1 MRNNDQSIYGC
12 HGVLQSHTH
21 LRLTA
26 RQRLYRLTTEDERKI
41 IMQKPLFKLTAL
53 ASVVLG
59 LAACG
64 GESKQ
69 ATSAS
74 SGDAANPSTFVY
86 CSEGSPSGFDPGQ
99 YTDGATFDAS
109 AHTLYNG
116 LVQFTIGTTDV
127 EPALAE
133 SWEVSE
139 DGKVYT
145 FKLRQGVK
153 FHTTDFFTPTRDF
166 NADDVVFTLQ
176 RMLNKDHPYNKA
188 YPAEYHYASDMGMTE
203 DVGSVEKVD
212 DYTVKI
218 TLKNVSAP
226 FVQNLAMPFAYILS
240 AEYADKLAAA
250 NKHADINTQPV
261 GTGPFVLK
269 SYQKDQQIRYVKNP
283 DYWNKDN
290 VKIDNLIFAI
300 TKDSGVR
307 AQKVEAGE
315 CSLSRY
321 NKVAEVEA
329 AKKSDKVTVQSRE
342 GYNTG
347 YLSLNS
353 REGRIGSDVRVREAL
368 DLAIDKDAII
378 KAVFAGAGTRAT
390 GLLPPSQW
398 GMDTNLKP
406 SSYDPERAK
415 ALLKEAGKEN
425 ATIEL
430 WYMPVQR
437 PYNPNA
443 KLMAEMIQ
451 ADWAKV
457 GLNAKLVTYEWG
469 EYLTRGKKGEADS
482 MLIGWTGDNGD
493 PDNWFG
499 NLLSCSAVG
508 GSNYG
513 GFCDKDFEKV
523 IMDARGT
530 TDKDKRT
537 ELYLQAQQMLTEKKP
552 AVYLAHSVTDALL
565 AKNVK
570 GYVLEPLGSTRF
582 EGVSVE

>member
-1 MRNNDQSIYGC
+1 M
-12 HGVLQSHTH
+12 
-21 LRLTA
+21 
-26 RQRLYRLTTEDERKI
+26 E
-41 IMQKPLFKLTAL
+41 KPWFKLTAL
-53 ASVVLG
+53 AALTLG

-64 GESKQ
+64 GKKEETAAAGGEKAAGGSK
-69 ATSAS
+69 TL
-74 SGDAANPSTFVY
+74 VY

-99 YTDGATFDAS
+99 YTDGSTFDAS

-116 LVQFTIGTTDV
+116 LVEFKVGTTEI

-139 DGKVYT
+139 DGKTYT
-145 FKLRQGVK
+145 FKLRPGVK
-153 FHTTDFFTPTRDF
+153 FHTTEYFTPSRDF
-166 NADDVVFTLQ
+166 NADDVVFTFQ
-176 RMLNKDHPYNKA
+176 RMLQKDHPYNKA
-188 YPAEYHYASDMGMTE
+188 YPAEFPYAADMGLVE
-203 DVGSVEKVD
+203 DVASVEKVD
-212 DYTVKI
+212 DLTVKI
-218 TLKNVSAP
+218 TLNKVNAP
-226 FVQNLAMPFAYILS
+226 FMQNLGMPFAYILS
-240 AEYADKLAAA
+240 AEYADKLTAAG
-250 NKHADINTQPV
+250 KQADINTQPV

-290 VKIDNLIFAI
+290 VKLDNLIFAI

-329 AKKSDKVTVQSRE
+329 AKKSGKVDVQSRE

-347 YLSLNS
+347 YLSINS

-378 KAVFAGAGTRAT
+378 NAVFAGAGKRAA

-398 GMDTNLKP
+398 GVDANLKP
-406 SSYDPERAK
+406 SAYDPERAK

-425 ATIEL
+425 ADIEL

-451 ADWAKV
+451 ADWKKV

-469 EYLTRGKKGEADS
+469 EYLSRGKKGEADT

-513 GFCDKDFEKV
+513 GFCDKDFDKV
-523 IMDARGT
+523 VTDARGT
-530 TDKDKRT
+530 TDQAKRT
-537 ELYLQAQQMLTEKKP
+537 ELYMEAQKQLVEKKP
-552 AVYLAHSVTDALL
+552 SVYLAHSVTDALV

>member
-1 MRNNDQSIYGC
+1 M
-12 HGVLQSHTH
+12 
-21 LRLTA
+21 
-26 RQRLYRLTTEDERKI
+26 E
-41 IMQKPLFKLTAL
+41 KPLFKLTAL
-53 ASVVLG
+53 AALTLG

-64 GESKQ
+64 GKKEETAAAGGDSG
-69 ATSAS
+69 AAAS
-74 SGDAANPSTFVY
+74 GASTLVY

-99 YTDGATFDAS
+99 YTDGATFDAA

-116 LVQFTIGTTDV
+116 LVQFKIGTTDV
-127 EPALAE
+127 EPGLAE

-139 DGKVYT
+139 DGKTYT

-153 FHTTDFFTPTRDF
+153 FHTTDYFTPSRDF
-166 NADDVVFTLQ
+166 NADDVVFTFQ
-176 RMLNKDHPYNKA
+176 RMLDKEHPYNKA
-188 YPAEYHYASDMGMTE
+188 YPAEFPYAADMGMVE
-203 DVGSVEKVD
+203 DVASVEKVD
-212 DYTVKI
+212 DHTVKM
-218 TLKNVSAP
+218 TLKKVNAP
-226 FVQNLAMPFAYILS
+226 FLQNLAMPFAYVLS
-240 AEYADKLAAA
+240 AEYADKLTAAG
-250 NKHADINTQPV
+250 KQADINTQPV

-269 SYQKDQQIRYVKNP
+269 SYQKDQQIRYVKHP

-290 VKIDNLIFAI
+290 VKLDNLIFAI

-329 AKKSDKVTVQSRE
+329 AKKSGKVNVESRE

-347 YLSLNS
+347 YLSINS

-378 KAVFAGAGTRAT
+378 NAVFAGAGKRAA

-398 GMDTNLKP
+398 GVDTNLKP
-406 SSYDPERAK
+406 SAYDPERAK

-425 ATIEL
+425 ASIEL

-469 EYLTRGKKGEADS
+469 EYLSRGKKGEADS

-499 NLLSCSAVG
+499 NLLSCGAVG

-513 GFCDKDFEKV
+513 GFCDKEFDKTV
-523 IMDARGT
+523 VDARST
-530 TDKDKRT
+530 IDKDERT
-537 ELYLQAQQMLTEKKP
+537 ALYMKAQEQLVEKKP
-552 AVYLAHSVTDALL
+552 AVYIAHSVTDALL

>member
-1 MRNNDQSIYGC
+1 M
-12 HGVLQSHTH
+12 
-21 LRLTA
+21 
-26 RQRLYRLTTEDERKI
+26 E
-41 IMQKPLFKLTAL
+41 KPLFKLTAL
-53 ASVVLG
+53 AALTLS

-64 GESKQ
+64 GKKEESAGGAASGSN
-69 ATSAS
+69 ATL
-74 SGDAANPSTFVY
+74 VY

-99 YTDGATFDAS
+99 FTDGATFDAS

-116 LVQFTIGTTDV
+116 LVQFKIGTTDV

-133 SWEVSE
+133 SWDVSE
-139 DGKVYT
+139 DGKTYT
-145 FKLRQGVK
+145 FKLRSGVK
-153 FHTTDFFTPTRDF
+153 FHTTDYFTPSRDF
-166 NADDVVFTLQ
+166 NADDVVFTLS
-176 RMLNKDHPYNKA
+176 RMLNQKHPYNTA
-188 YPAEYHYASDMGMTE
+188 YPAEFPYAADMGMVE
-203 DVGSVEKVD
+203 DVASVEKVD
-212 DYTVKI
+212 DNTVKI
-218 TLKNVSAP
+218 TLNKVNAP
-226 FVQNLAMPFAYILS
+226 FLQNLAMPFAYILS

-250 NKHADINTQPV
+250 GKHADINTQPV

-290 VKIDNLIFAI
+290 VKLDNLIFSI

-329 AKKSDKVTVQSRE
+329 AKKSGKVNVESRE

-353 REGRIGSDVRVREAL
+353 REGRIASDVRVREAL

-378 KAVFAGAGTRAT
+378 NAVFAGAGKRAA

-398 GMDTNLKP
+398 GVDTNLKP
-406 SSYDPERAK
+406 SAYDPERAK

-425 ATIEL
+425 AAIEL

-457 GLNAKLVTYEWG
+457 GLNTKLVTYEWG
-469 EYLTRGKKGEADS
+469 EYLSRGKKGEADT

-499 NLLSCSAVG
+499 NLLSCGAVG

-513 GFCDKDFEKV
+513 GFCDKEFDKT
-523 IMDARGT
+523 ILDARST
-530 TDKDKRT
+530 TDKDERT
-537 ELYLQAQQMLTEKKP
+537 ALYLNAQAQLVQKKP
-552 AVYLAHSVTDALL
+552 AVYIAHSVTDALL

>member
-1 MRNNDQSIYGC
+1 M
-12 HGVLQSHTH
+12 
-21 LRLTA
+21 
-26 RQRLYRLTTEDERKI
+26 E
-41 IMQKPLFKLTAL
+41 KPLFKLTAL
-53 ASVVLG
+53 AALTLG

-64 GESKQ
+64 GKKEETAAAGGDSG
-69 ATSAS
+69 AAAS
-74 SGDAANPSTFVY
+74 GASTLVY

-99 YTDGATFDAS
+99 YTDGATFDAA

-116 LVQFTIGTTDV
+116 LVQFKIGTTDV
-127 EPALAE
+127 EPGLAE

-139 DGKVYT
+139 DGKTYT

-153 FHTTDFFTPTRDF
+153 FHTTDYFTPSRDF
-166 NADDVVFTLQ
+166 NADDVVFTFQ
-176 RMLNKDHPYNKA
+176 RMLDKEHPYNKA
-188 YPAEYHYASDMGMTE
+188 YPAEFPYAADMGMVE
-203 DVGSVEKVD
+203 DVASVEKVD
-212 DYTVKI
+212 DHTVKM
-218 TLKNVSAP
+218 TLKKVNAP
-226 FVQNLAMPFAYILS
+226 FLQNLAMPFAYVLS
-240 AEYADKLAAA
+240 AEYADKLTAAG
-250 NKHADINTQPV
+250 KQADINTQPV

-269 SYQKDQQIRYVKNP
+269 SYQKDQQIRYVKHP

-290 VKIDNLIFAI
+290 VKLDNLIFAI

-329 AKKSDKVTVQSRE
+329 AKKSGKVNVESRE

-347 YLSLNS
+347 YLAINS

-378 KAVFAGAGTRAT
+378 NAVFAGAGKRAA

-398 GMDTNLKP
+398 GVDTNLKP
-406 SSYDPERAK
+406 SAYDPERAK

-425 ATIEL
+425 ASIEL

-469 EYLTRGKKGEADS
+469 EYLSRGKKGEADS

-499 NLLSCSAVG
+499 NLLSCGAVG

-513 GFCDKDFEKV
+513 GFCDKEFDQTV
-523 IMDARGT
+523 VDARST
-530 TDKDKRT
+530 IDKDERT
-537 ELYLQAQQMLTEKKP
+537 ALYMKAQEQLVEKKP
-552 AVYLAHSVTDALL
+552 AVYIAHSVTDALL

>member
-1 MRNNDQSIYGC
+1 M
-12 HGVLQSHTH
+12 
-21 LRLTA
+21 
-26 RQRLYRLTTEDERKI
+26 E
-41 IMQKPLFKLTAL
+41 KPLFKLTAL
-53 ASVVLG
+53 AAITLG

-64 GESKQ
+64 GKKEDAASGGGS
-69 ATSAS
+69 TSA
-74 SGDAANPSTFVY
+74 GASTLVY
-86 CSEGSPSGFDPGQ
+86 CAEGSPSGFDPGQ
-99 YTDGATFDAS
+99 YTDGTTFDAS
-109 AHTLYNG
+109 AHALYNG
-116 LVQFTIGTTDV
+116 LVQFKIGSTDI
-127 EPALAE
+127 EPGLAE

-139 DGKVYT
+139 DGKQYT

-153 FHTTDFFTPTRDF
+153 FHTTDYFKPSRDF
-166 NADDVVFTLQ
+166 NADDVLFTFQ
-176 RMLNKDHPYNKA
+176 RMLDKKHPFNAA
-188 YPAEYHYASDMGMTE
+188 YPAEFPYAADIGMVD
-203 DVGSVEKVD
+203 DVASVEKVD
-212 DYTVKI
+212 DYTVKM
-218 TLKNVSAP
+218 TLNKVNAP
-226 FVQNLAMPFAYILS
+226 FLQNLAMPFAYVLS
-240 AEYADKLAAA
+240 AEYADKLTAEGKQA
-250 NKHADINTQPV
+250 NINTQPV

-283 DYWNKDN
+283 EYWNKDN

-329 AKKSDKVTVQSRE
+329 AKKSGKVSVESRE

-353 REGRIGSDVRVREAL
+353 REGRIASDVRVREAL

-378 KAVFAGAGTRAT
+378 NAVFAGAGKRAV

-398 GMDTNLKP
+398 GVDTNLKA
-406 SSYDPERAK
+406 SAYDPERAK

-425 ATIEL
+425 ASIEL

-457 GLNAKLVTYEWG
+457 GLKAKLVTYEWG
-469 EYLTRGKKGEADS
+469 EYLSRGKKGEADT

-499 NLLSCSAVG
+499 NLLSCAAVG

-513 GFCDKDFEKV
+513 GFCDKEFDKV
-523 IMDARGT
+523 IIDARST
-530 TDKDKRT
+530 TDKEKRT
-537 ELYLQAQQMLTEKKP
+537 ALYLDAQKLLVEKKP
-552 AVYLAHSVTDALL
+552 AVYVAHSVTDALL

-570 GYVLEPLGSTRF
+570 GYILEPLGYTRF

>member
-1 MRNNDQSIYGC
+1 M
-12 HGVLQSHTH
+12 
-21 LRLTA
+21 LRPFP
-26 RQRLYRLTTEDERKI
+26 RRRRFYFQRMKGH

-53 ASVVLG
+53 AALALG
-59 LAACG
+59 LTACG
-64 GESKQ
+64 SENKSGG
-69 ATSAS
+69 SAD
-74 SGDAANPSTFVY
+74 SGGGNTTLVY
-86 CSEGSPSGFDPGQ
+86 CSEGSPGGFDPGQ

-116 LVQFTIGTTDV
+116 LVQFKIGTTDI

-133 SWEVSE
+133 KWDVSE
-139 DGKVYT
+139 DGKTYT
-145 FKLRQGVK
+145 FHLRKGVK
-153 FHTTDFFTPTRDF
+153 FHTTDYFTPTRDF
-166 NADDVVFTLQ
+166 NADDVVFTFQ
-176 RMLNKDHPYNKA
+176 RMLNKDFAYNKA
-188 YPAEYHYASDMGMTE
+188 YPAEFPYASDMGLTE
-203 DVGSVEKVD
+203 DVASVEKVD
-212 DYTVKI
+212 DSTVKI
-218 TLKNVSAP
+218 TLKNINAP
-226 FVQNLAMPFAYILS
+226 FLQNLGMPFAYILS
-240 AEYADKLAAA
+240 AEYAAQLEKAG
-250 NKHADINTQPV
+250 KQADINTKPV

-269 SYQKDQQIRYVKNP
+269 SYQKDQQIRYAKHP
-283 DYWNKDN
+283 EYWNKGN

-329 AKKSDKVTVQSRE
+329 AKKSGKVNVESRE

-347 YLSLNS
+347 YLAFNT
-353 REGRIGSDVRVREAL
+353 REGKLGADPKVREAL

-378 KAVFAGAGTRAT
+378 KAVFAGSGKRAA

-398 GMDTNLKP
+398 GVDTNLKP
-406 SSYDPERAK
+406 SAYDPEKAK
-415 ALLKEAGKEN
+415 ALLKEAGAENKEI
-425 ATIEL
+425 AL

-451 ADWAKV
+451 ADWAKA
-457 GLNAKLVTYEWG
+457 GIKAKLVTYEWG
-469 EYLTRGKKGEADS
+469 EYLSRGKKGEADS

-499 NLLSCSAVG
+499 NLFSCAAVG

-513 GFCDKDFEKV
+513 GFCDKEFDKTVAEGRA
-523 IMDARGT
+523 I
-530 TDKDKRT
+530 TDKEKRT
-537 ELYLQAQQMLTEKKP
+537 AIYMQSQKLLAEKQP
-552 AVYLAHSVTDALL
+552 AVFIAHSITDALL

>member
-1 MRNNDQSIYGC
+1 M
-12 HGVLQSHTH
+12 
-21 LRLTA
+21 
-26 RQRLYRLTTEDERKI
+26 E
-41 IMQKPLFKLTAL
+41 KPLFKLTAL
-53 ASVVLG
+53 AAIALG

-64 GESKQ
+64 GKKE
-69 ATSAS
+69 
-74 SGDAANPSTFVY
+74 DAASGGGSTSGGASTLVY

-116 LVQFTIGTTDV
+116 LVQFKIGTTDI
-127 EPALAE
+127 EPGLAE

-139 DGKVYT
+139 DGKQYT

-153 FHTTDFFTPTRDF
+153 FHTTDYFKPSRDF
-166 NADDVVFTLQ
+166 NADDVLFTFQ
-176 RMLNKDHPYNKA
+176 RMLDKKHPFNAA
-188 YPAEYHYASDMGMTE
+188 YPAEFPYAADMGMVD
-203 DVGSVEKVD
+203 DVASVEKVD
-212 DYTVKI
+212 DYTVKM
-218 TLKNVSAP
+218 TLNKVNAP
-226 FVQNLAMPFAYILS
+226 FLQNLAMPFAYVLS
-240 AEYADKLAAA
+240 AEYADKLTAEGKQA
-250 NKHADINTQPV
+250 NINTQPV

-269 SYQKDQQIRYVKNP
+269 SYQKDQQIRYVKNHE
-283 DYWNKDN
+283 YWNKDN

-329 AKKSDKVTVQSRE
+329 AKKSGKVNVESRE

-353 REGRIGSDVRVREAL
+353 REGRIASDVRVREAL

-378 KAVFAGAGTRAT
+378 NAVFAGAGKRAA

-398 GMDTNLKP
+398 GVDTNLKP
-406 SSYDPERAK
+406 SAYDPERAK

-425 ATIEL
+425 ASIEL

-457 GLNAKLVTYEWG
+457 GLKAKLVTYEWG
-469 EYLTRGKKGEADS
+469 EYLSRGKKGEADT

-499 NLLSCSAVG
+499 NLLSCAAVG

-513 GFCDKDFEKV
+513 GFCDKEFDKV
-523 IMDARGT
+523 IVDARST
-530 TDKDKRT
+530 TDKEKRT
-537 ELYLQAQQMLTEKKP
+537 ALYMEAQKLLTEKKP

>member
-1 MRNNDQSIYGC
+1 M
-12 HGVLQSHTH
+12 
-21 LRLTA
+21 
-26 RQRLYRLTTEDERKI
+26 E
-41 IMQKPLFKLTAL
+41 KPLFKLTAL
-53 ASVVLG
+53 AALTLG

-64 GESKQ
+64 GKKEETAAAGGDSG
-69 ATSAS
+69 AAAS
-74 SGDAANPSTFVY
+74 GASTLVY

-99 YTDGATFDAS
+99 YTDGATFDAA

-116 LVQFTIGTTDV
+116 LVQFKIGTTDV
-127 EPALAE
+127 EPGLAE

-139 DGKVYT
+139 DGKTYT

-153 FHTTDFFTPTRDF
+153 FHTTDYFTPSRDF
-166 NADDVVFTLQ
+166 NADDVVFTFQ
-176 RMLNKDHPYNKA
+176 RMLDKEHPYNKA
-188 YPAEYHYASDMGMTE
+188 YPAEFPYAADMGMVE
-203 DVGSVEKVD
+203 DVASVEKVD
-212 DYTVKI
+212 DHTVKM
-218 TLKNVSAP
+218 TLKKVNAP
-226 FVQNLAMPFAYILS
+226 FLQNLAMPFAYVLS
-240 AEYADKLAAA
+240 AEYADKLTAAG
-250 NKHADINTQPV
+250 KQADINTQPV

-269 SYQKDQQIRYVKNP
+269 SYQKDQQIRYVKHP

-290 VKIDNLIFAI
+290 VKLDNLIFAI

-329 AKKSDKVTVQSRE
+329 AKKSGKVNVESRE

-347 YLSLNS
+347 YLSINS
-353 REGRIGSDVRVREAL
+353 REGRIGADVRVREAL

-378 KAVFAGAGTRAT
+378 NAVFAGAGKRAA

-398 GMDTNLKP
+398 GVDTNLKP
-406 SSYDPERAK
+406 SAYDPERAK

-425 ATIEL
+425 ASIEL

-469 EYLTRGKKGEADS
+469 EYLSRGKKGEADS

-499 NLLSCSAVG
+499 NLLSCGAVG

-513 GFCDKDFEKV
+513 GFCDKEFDQTV
-523 IMDARGT
+523 VDARST
-530 TDKDKRT
+530 IDKDERT
-537 ELYLQAQQMLTEKKP
+537 ALYMKAQEQLVEKKP
-552 AVYLAHSVTDALL
+552 AVYIAHSVTDALL